1 MEMFGSGVKILGII
15 ITMEHPQIVVHGL
28 IMIIVL
34 KVCCAVVLGS
44 AILKSA
50 VLPTASGAIPTSGTM
65 TTVFV
70 GLFALFPPE
79 LFCARVGVW
88 ECVERAEEESR
99 PVPVM
104 LVTVSEYQI
113 GSSSLVG
120 INRRLARPLKLF
132 YSWLYICDS

>member
-1 MEMFGSGVKILGII
+1 MGKTE
-15 ITMEHPQIVVHGL
+15 
-28 IMIIVL
+28 
-34 KVCCAVVLGS
+34 CCAVVRGTT
-44 AILKSA
+44 ILKTA
-50 VLPTASGAIPTSGTM
+50 VLLIATGTIPTTGTT
-65 TTVFV
+65 TTVF

-99 PVPVM
+99 PVPAI

-132 YSWLYICDS
+132 YSCF